1 MGNNTWTNS
10 LDPFAISRATIVNT
24 FTTARDVYG
33 AGTAAIPLP
42 VTYGNELKI
51 GTTVEL
57 KAVAALST
65 TGTPTF
71 RAGFGYGVTAGGA
84 LSTGV
89 ELAGNAL
96 TATATG
102 AAAWPV
108 VLWYMGKVT
117 AEGTSG
123 VIYGSGY
130 IMVGG
135 SLTTFASPGIVPM
148 PVTAAARSA
157 TIDTTAKKTWTVF
170 AEFGTN
176 NAANQIQI
184 DAFDVTIKN
193 QGKPAQ

>member
-1 MGNNTWTNS
+1 MGNNTWANS
-10 LDPFAISRATIVNT
+10 LDPFPSARGVIVNT
-24 FTTARDVYG
+24 FTTAKDVSSS
-33 AGTAAIPLP
+33 ATVPAPFTSAD
-42 VTYGNELKI
+42 ELKL
-51 GTTVEL
+51 GSMVRLE
-57 KAVAALST
+57 AVCALST

-71 RAGFGYGVTAGGA
+71 RAGFAYGITSAGGL

-108 VLWYMGKVT
+108 ILYYLGRVT
-117 AEGTSG
+117 AVGTSG
-123 VIYGSGY
+123 QLTGRGY

-135 SLTTFASPGIVPM
+135 SLTTFASPGIVPI
-148 PVTAAARSA
+148 PVTDAASRI

-176 NAANQIQI
+176 NAANQIQV
-184 DAFDVTIKN
+184 DVFDVSIKN
-193 QGKPAQ
+193 QGKAGQA